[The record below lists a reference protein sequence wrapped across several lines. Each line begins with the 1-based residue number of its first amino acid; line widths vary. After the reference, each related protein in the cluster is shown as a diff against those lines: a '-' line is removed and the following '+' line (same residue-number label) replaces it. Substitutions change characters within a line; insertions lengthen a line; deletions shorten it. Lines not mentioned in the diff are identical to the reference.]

1 LASEEGVIVRIDA
14 AGTWVKTIRGEFCDG
29 CSSKGACHTMGG
41 GKEMEVAVVNPIE
54 ARIGDRVVLKLEA
67 SPFLKATFLI
77 YMFPIL
83 LLVAG
88 AAVGE
93 WISQSFRLNSPW
105 PSMLLG
111 FGFLVAGLGVMKI
124 MAQRLAKKEE
134 YRPRITRVIGRAEG

>member
-1 LASEEGVIVRIDA
+1 MASEEGVVIRIDA
-14 AGTWVKTIRGEFCDG
+14 AGTWVKTVRGEFCDG

-41 GKEMEVAVVNPIE
+41 GKEMEVAVINPIE
-54 ARIGDRVVLKLEA
+54 AGIGDRVVLKLEA

-88 AAVGE
+88 ATVGE
-93 WISQSFRLNSPW
+93 WISQTFRLDSPW

-111 FGFLVAGLGVMKI
+111 FGLLVAGLGVMKT
-124 MAQRLAKKEE
+124 MAQRLAKRDE